1 MSLHVCMYKVSLRG
15 HSSNTVYP
23 YFVKQGLSVAR
34 RSPSKLNWGASE
46 PQGFAS
52 ASLALRYKHT
62 VSRLGFLIACLFGF
76 NMILQ
81 VELAC
86 SCLQVTYYTD

>member
-1 MSLHVCMYKVSLRG
+1 MSLHVCTYKVSLRG

-52 ASLALRYKHT
+52 ASLALGLQAHC
-62 VSRLGFLIACLFGF
+62 VMPGIFDCLFVWFYHDSAG
-76 NMILQ
+76 
-81 VELAC
+81 
-86 SCLQVTYYTD
+86 